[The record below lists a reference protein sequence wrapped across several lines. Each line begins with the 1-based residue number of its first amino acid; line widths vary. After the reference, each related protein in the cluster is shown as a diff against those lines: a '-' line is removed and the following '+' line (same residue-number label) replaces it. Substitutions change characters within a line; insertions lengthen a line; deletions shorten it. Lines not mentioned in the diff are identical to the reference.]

1 MILSNIAAGCIS
13 GGVTKIVDARPTNC
27 ASYCSYTQGFYSNAN
42 GLQKL
47 QSGLLSTPI
56 IIGRTSGNSIT
67 IPANTS
73 TVKSAI
79 KLLMQAEAKPLNSMF
94 LLQ

>member
-27 ASYCSYTQGFYSNAN
+27 VTYCSYTQGFYSKEN

-56 IIGRTSGNSIT
+56 IIGRTSNWTDIGKFNRLN
-67 IPANTS
+67 ANW
-73 TVKSAI
+73 
-79 KLLMQAEAKPLNSMF
+79 LLNG
-94 LLQ
+94 